1 MGHRSDVSSFVSIAP
16 LHDGTAKAYRGG
28 KQATVT
34 DPARSPASSR
44 LAAMTSHPTGDRNA
58 TLEAYLDELA
68 RWSRRLNLTSI
79 PREQAWSR
87 NVAEAEALLEVA
99 LPRTGSSVIDI
110 GSGGGVPGIV
120 IAILRPDLEMTLLD
134 ADRRK
139 SGFLIHVA
147 GLLGLPSVRV
157 VAERAEDAG
166 RRGGMRESF
175 DLAISRA
182 AAPPPVL
189 CELALPLVRVGGALC
204 ALVSDAPAALAACAA
219 AASAC
224 GGGAPEA
231 PADGILRVAKIGPTR
246 DEYPRRPGTP
256 DRHPI
261 S

>member
-1 MGHRSDVSSFVSIAP
+1 MRP
-16 LHDGTAKAYRGG
+16 
-28 KQATVT
+28 
-34 DPARSPASSR
+34 
-44 LAAMTSHPTGDRNA
+44 HPTGDRNA
-58 TLEAYLDELA
+58 TLDAYLDELD
-68 RWSRRLNLTSI
+68 RWSERLNLTAI
-79 PREQAWSR
+79 PRDQAWSR
-87 NVAEAEALLEVA
+87 NVAEAEALLLVA
-99 LPRTGSSVIDI
+99 DPDPASKVIDI

-147 GLLGLPSVRV
+147 GLLGLQSVRV

-166 RRGGMRESF
+166 RREGMRETF

-182 AAPPPVL
+182 TAPPPVL
-189 CELALPLVRVGGALC
+189 CELALPLLRTGGSLC
-204 ALVSDAPAALAACAA
+204 ALVADVPAALGTCAA

-231 PADGILRVAKIGPTR
+231 PSDGILRVRKVTPTP
-246 DEYPRRPGTP
+246 DVYPRRPGMP
-256 DRHPI
+256 SRHPI